1 MVLIKIIFG
10 GISILS
16 LFIGYL
22 GIKDKIEIAKVDRI
36 LNRKDDRE

>member
-16 LFIGYL
+16 LIILYMVV
-22 GIKDKIEIAKVDRI
+22 KDKIEIEKVDRI
-36 LNRKDDRE
+36 LNRKEDRE